1 MTSYQT
7 KIYVGLNDAISHE
20 QRFETEKYI
29 SILQNVCR
37 SYHVSFSMNQ
47 VSGGYMHENGD
58 YVQENT
64 LVLSLLDVPDEITR
78 SIAEDLC
85 VFFHQETVLVTKSP
99 SEIYYIS
106 EKL

>member
-1 MTSYQT
+1 MNSYQT
-7 KIYVGLNDAISHE
+7 TIYVGLNDADSRA
-20 QRFETEKYI
+20 QRFETDKYL

-37 SYHVSFSMNQ
+37 SYHVAFSVSQ
-47 VSGGYMHENGD
+47 VSGGYFHQDGT

-64 LVLSLLDVPDEITR
+64 LVLSLMDVPDDVIR

-85 VFFHQETVLVTKSP
+85 VFFRQETVLVTKSP
-99 SEIYYIS
+99 SEIFYVS